1 MNFTHLH
8 VHTAFSLL
16 DGASKIPSLIARVKQ
31 LGMNSIAITDHGNM
45 YGVLDFYKEALK
57 QNIKPIIGCEVYLAP
72 NSRFD
77 RKDFNGRKY
86 FHLILLA
93 KNNLGYQNLTRLV
106 SYANLEGYYYKPRID
121 KELLRKYH
129 DGLICLSACVSGEI
143 PVALINDNYELA
155 SKLTDEYID
164 IFGRENFFLEIQNHG
179 LQAEEKVR
187 AGILKLSRE
196 KNIPMVATNDSHYI
210 NRDDSEFH
218 DVLLCIQTT
227 KTIDSPHRLK
237 FNSDD
242 YYIKSPQEMYD
253 LFADYPDSIENTN
266 RIANLCN
273 VTIDFNQIHLPNFQ
287 IPNDFDSAKE
297 YLKFLCES
305 NLSKYQYPTQKIQ
318 QRLDY
323 ELQIINQM
331 GFDEY
336 FLIVQDFIRWA
347 KSEKIPVGPGRGS
360 AACSIVAYL
369 LGITEIEPMKYNL
382 LFERFLNPARVS
394 MPDIDVDFCYIRRD
408 EVIDYVR
415 RKYGED
421 HVAQIATFGTFA
433 AKAAIRDVGK
443 VFNMSVAQ
451 TNKITRFIPNSPNV
465 TIDQSLENSRE
476 FSALYNND
484 PNVRKVVDIA
494 KKIEGMPRHVSTHA
508 AGVVISKT
516 SLLDIVPVQ
525 SAEISGKSSQLSN
538 SKMDLVTQYDK
549 DTIEELGLL
558 KMDFLGLRT
567 LTFIDD
573 AIKNI
578 AETRGIHIDID
589 KIPLD
594 DPLTSKMLCDGKT
607 SAVFQMESPGMTSL
621 VVKFQPKQF
630 EDLIP
635 LIALYRPGPLGSG
648 MIDDF
653 VNRRRN
659 RNQEPIDYLHKNLE
673 PILKETYGIILY
685 QEQVMQIVQVL
696 AGFSLEQADLFRRA
710 IGKKKADILLAQK
723 ENFIQGCRANDI
735 EQSLAEKIFDLLEKF
750 ADYGFNKS
758 HSVAYALISWQTA
771 FLKANYPAEYMSAVL
786 TNISDTDRVGIY
798 VDNARKMQLRIL
810 PPDVNKSFE
819 NFSVEGRSSIRFGLF
834 AVKGVGF
841 IAANHLVQTRDN
853 SGNFTSLLDFCKRID
868 LKILP
873 KHAVESLIKA
883 GAFDKIE
890 KNRAFLLQILDA
902 TVTEA
907 IRYQTEKNSGR
918 LNLFD
923 DDDLKSASIIKFPK
937 VKPADTSLIRAWEK
951 ESLGFF
957 MYNPFEKFGDEF
969 DGLDSIRSVLDG
981 NFNDGFRVRIVGI
994 LSSMKNIRTKKNEL
1008 MMFGTISDAFDSI
1021 DVTIF
1026 PATFA
1031 KYRNLL
1037 TIGNTLVFQCSV
1049 SSKNDEVNLII
1060 TSIWA
1065 AETYRRSIYLKI
1077 DSDEI
1082 QKICKNY
1089 PGNIPIMSISR
1100 KYPAVSEEIIPVLND
1115 LIGTENFIWI

>member
-57 QNIKPIIGCEVYLAP
+57 QDVKPIIGCEVYLAP
-72 NSRFD
+72 KSRFE

-93 KNNLGYQNLTRLV
+93 KNNIGYQNLTRLV
-106 SYANLEGYYYKPRID
+106 SYANLDGYYYKPRID

-164 IFGRENFFLEIQNHG
+164 IFGRENFFLEIQDHG
-179 LQAEEKVR
+179 LKAEEKVR

-242 YYIKSPQEMYD
+242 YYLKSPQEMAD
-253 LFADYPDSIENTN
+253 LFADYLDAVQNSN
-266 RIANLCN
+266 RIADMCN
-273 VTIDFNQIHLPNFQ
+273 VSINFDEFHLPNFSMPTEFQ
-287 IPNDFDSAKE
+287 SPKS
-297 YLKFLCES
+297 YLRYLCES
-305 NLSKYQYPTQKIQ
+305 NLNSKYPQLTQKIQ

-323 ELQIINQM
+323 ELKTINQM

-336 FLIVQDFIRWA
+336 FLIVQDFIHWA

-360 AACSIVAYL
+360 AAGSIVAYL

-415 RKYGED
+415 RKYGVD

-451 TNKITRFIPNSPNV
+451 TNKITRFILNAPNV

-476 FSALYNND
+476 FSALYDND
-484 PNVRKVVDIA
+484 PDVRKVVDIA

-525 SAEISGKSSQLSN
+525 SAEISSKYSMLNQ

-549 DTIEELGLL
+549 DQIEKLGLL

-578 AETRGIHIDID
+578 AVNRGIRIDID

-594 DPLTSKMLCDGKT
+594 DPITSKMLCDGKT
-607 SAVFQMESPGMTSL
+607 SAVFQMESTGMTSL
-621 VVKFQPKQF
+621 VVKFQPKHF

-659 RNQEPIDYLHKNLE
+659 IEPIEYLHPKLE
-673 PILKETYGIILY
+673 PILKDTYGIILY

-710 IGKKKADILLAQK
+710 IGKKKADILLAQRN
-723 ENFIQGCRANDI
+723 NFIQGCLANGVSV
-735 EQSLAEKIFDLLEKF
+735 SLAQTIFDLLEKF

-798 VDNARKMQLRIL
+798 VDNARKMSLRIL
-810 PPDVNKSFE
+810 PPDVNSSFE
-819 NFSVEGRSSIRFGLF
+819 FFSVANDSSIRFGLF
-834 AVKGVGF
+834 AVKGVGMV
-841 IAANHLVQTRDN
+841 AASHLVQTRKS
-853 SGNFTSLLDFCKRID
+853 SGKFTSLLDFCKRVD
-868 LKILP
+868 LKIFP

-883 GAFDKIE
+883 GAFDSIE
-890 KNRAFLLQILDA
+890 KNRALLLEILDA
-902 TVTEA
+902 AITEA
-907 IRYQTEKNSGR
+907 FRYQSEKNSGR
-918 LNLFD
+918 MNLFGEEE
-923 DDDLKSASIIKFPK
+923 LEIAAEIKMPNVQPASP
-937 VKPADTSLIRAWEK
+937 SLIRAWEK

-957 MYNPFEKFGDEF
+957 MSNPFERFGKEF

-981 NFNDGFRVRIVGI
+981 NFNDGMKIRIVGI
-994 LSSMKNIRTKKNEL
+994 LSSMKNVRTKKNEM
-1008 MMFGTISDAFDSI
+1008 MMFGTISDAYDSI

-1026 PATFA
+1026 PATYE
-1031 KYRNLL
+1031 KYKEMLV
-1037 TIGNTLVFQCSV
+1037 IGSTLVFQCSV

-1065 AETYRRSIYLKI
+1065 ADSYRRTIYLKM

-1082 QKICKNY
+1082 RKICEAN
-1089 PGNIPIMSISR
+1089 PGNIPVTSVNR
-1100 KYPAVSEEIIPVLND
+1100 KYPAVSENVIPLLKD
-1115 LIGTENFIWI
+1115 LIGAEQFIWI

>member
-1 MNFTHLH
+1 
-8 VHTAFSLL
+8 
-16 DGASKIPSLIARVKQ
+16 
-31 LGMNSIAITDHGNM
+31 
-45 YGVLDFYKEALK
+45 
-57 QNIKPIIGCEVYLAP
+57 
-72 NSRFD
+72 
-77 RKDFNGRKY
+77 
-86 FHLILLA
+86 
-93 KNNLGYQNLTRLV
+93 
-106 SYANLEGYYYKPRID
+106 
-121 KELLRKYH
+121 
-129 DGLICLSACVSGEI
+129 
-143 PVALINDNYELA
+143 
-155 SKLTDEYID
+155 
-164 IFGRENFFLEIQNHG
+164 
-179 LQAEEKVR
+179 
-187 AGILKLSRE
+187 
-196 KNIPMVATNDSHYI
+196 
-210 NRDDSEFH
+210 
-218 DVLLCIQTT
+218 
-227 KTIDSPHRLK
+227 
-237 FNSDD
+237 
-242 YYIKSPQEMYD
+242 
-253 LFADYPDSIENTN
+253 
-266 RIANLCN
+266 
-273 VTIDFNQIHLPNFQ
+273 
-287 IPNDFDSAKE
+287 
-297 YLKFLCES
+297 
-305 NLSKYQYPTQKIQ
+305 
-318 QRLDY
+318 
-323 ELQIINQM
+323 
-331 GFDEY
+331 
-336 FLIVQDFIRWA
+336 
-347 KSEKIPVGPGRGS
+347 
-360 AACSIVAYL
+360 
-369 LGITEIEPMKYNL
+369 
-382 LFERFLNPARVS
+382 
-394 MPDIDVDFCYIRRD
+394 
-408 EVIDYVR
+408 
-415 RKYGED
+415 
-421 HVAQIATFGTFA
+421 
-433 AKAAIRDVGK
+433 
-443 VFNMSVAQ
+443 
-451 TNKITRFIPNSPNV
+451 
-465 TIDQSLENSRE
+465 
-476 FSALYNND
+476 
-484 PNVRKVVDIA
+484 
-494 KKIEGMPRHVSTHA
+494 
-508 AGVVISKT
+508 
-516 SLLDIVPVQ
+516 
-525 SAEISGKSSQLSN
+525 
-538 SKMDLVTQYDK
+538 
-549 DTIEELGLL
+549 
-558 KMDFLGLRT
+558 
-567 LTFIDD
+567 
-573 AIKNI
+573 
-578 AETRGIHIDID
+578 
-589 KIPLD
+589 
-594 DPLTSKMLCDGKT
+594 
-607 SAVFQMESPGMTSL
+607 MTSL

-685 QEQVMQIVQVL
+685 QEQAMQIVQVL